1 MSDKP
6 KRIMVVDDHPI
17 MRQGLCALIGAEQD
31 FVVCAEAESAEQA
44 VGVAEKE
51 KPDLLIADITLPGR
65 NGIEL
70 IKDLQSVTPDI
81 PVLVLSM
88 HDEGIYAERVLKA
101 GGRGYVMKQEGG
113 LSLVTAIRKVL
124 SGQVYVSESISAKIL
139 DAMSGGRLQA
149 NRSSVD
155 SLTDREL
162 EVFQLLGN
170 GLGTREIAERLHL
183 SVKTVEVHR
192 ANIKKKLNVDTA
204 NALVRFAVR
213 WVESN
218 PSEG

>member
-1 MSDKP
+1 MISQSGSWSW
-6 KRIMVVDDHPI
+6 MI

-101 GGRGYVMKQEGG
+101 GGRGYVMKQESG

>member
-1 MSDKP
+1 
-6 KRIMVVDDHPI
+6 MVVDDHPI

>member
-1 MSDKP
+1 
-6 KRIMVVDDHPI
+6 

-101 GGRGYVMKQEGG
+101 GGRGYVMKQESG

-155 SLTDREL
+155 SLTDRKL

>member
-1 MSDKP
+1 
-6 KRIMVVDDHPI
+6 

-101 GGRGYVMKQEGG
+101 GGRGYVMKQESG